1 MGGLSVHLNVYNTK
15 LQDLVLTKIGII
27 KAFLDIFVII
37 ISLFFLSEELATNKY
52 SLNLTRFYCD
62 NLLFLLNLY

>member
-37 ISLFFLSEELATNKY
+37 ISLFFLKKNMNLVSEFQG
-52 SLNLTRFYCD
+52 SF
-62 NLLFLLNLY
+62 